1 MRRDFRLL
9 LLAFGAVVHMMAPAF
24 AQGEPAPKRPPLVK
38 AQPAW
43 VPLDGIRRRVRDVRE
58 EQIDA
63 LEISGRSV
71 SGYLAPYSIQVGD
84 RGLIRTFLKALQ
96 QAEVPGMSGMGA
108 THGGPEPRYDPGVM
122 LRLKKSEPLAASQEG
137 PASYTDDAD
146 NDLTAAY
153 DRLQFAFPGPI
164 SASRLYGPTFGKALE
179 RLQRYRVV
187 EARAAVARVEKDVV
201 AYQHC
206 DSGHF
211 RDTDR
216 GAALKRIPRVTDP
229 EKVHAFVQALKQVDS
244 RAFTWLDGSVTWPVT
259 RLELRDGSSVDLH
272 LALEEGGTR
281 AKGGARWLLTLFDE
295 LTKPVPLAEAAK

>member
-146 NDLTAAY
+146 NDLTAAMAPRSVR
-153 DRLQFAFPGPI
+153 RL
-164 SASRLYGPTFGKALE
+164 
-179 RLQRYRVV
+179 
-187 EARAAVARVEKDVV
+187 
-201 AYQHC
+201 
-206 DSGHF
+206 SGC
-211 RDTDR
+211 
-216 GAALKRIPRVTDP
+216 
-229 EKVHAFVQALKQVDS
+229 
-244 RAFTWLDGSVTWPVT
+244 SVTELSKRVPPSHGSRRMSSLTNTAIPVT
-259 RLELRDGSSVDLH
+259 SV
-272 LALEEGGTR
+272 TR
-281 AKGGARWLLTLFDE
+281 I
-295 LTKPVPLAEAAK
+295 AEPR